1 LQLAVK
7 KRFNA
12 LIIFQNNC
20 QQSKSNNYLCTT
32 KKAKPNNYRHFM
44 AFDYRKIGLKKLDT
58 YIIGKFL
65 GTYFYSIVL
74 IISISVV
81 FDLTEKLDDF
91 FDSNAP
97 FKEIVV
103 NYYMNFIPYY
113 VNMFTPLFTFIAVI
127 FFTSKMAGNTEIVA
141 ILASGVSF
149 RRLMMPYLLSAFV
162 ISSLSFVLGGY
173 VIPPATAKM
182 IDFEDKYI
190 KKKKLDNA
198 RNVQM
203 EVDKGI
209 IMYIERYEVAEN
221 TGYRFSL
228 EKFEDKKLVSRL
240 TAETAR
246 WDSAH
251 HWKLTNYLQRNFNG
265 MRESIKRGPEMD
277 TTINVEPREFFITIA
292 ESAQLNVSDLGDYLD
307 RQKNRGVGNIQGFE
321 DEYYK
326 RFSMPLAAFI
336 MTLIGVS
343 LSSRKVRGGMGL
355 HLGIGLAL
363 SSLYILFST
372 FSTTFSVN
380 GLMSAF
386 VAVWLPN
393 AVFLIVG
400 IYLYYKAPK

>member
-1 LQLAVK
+1 
-7 KRFNA
+7 
-12 LIIFQNNC
+12 
-20 QQSKSNNYLCTT
+20 
-32 KKAKPNNYRHFM
+32 M
-44 AFDYRKIGLKKLDT
+44 AFNYQKIGLKKLDT

-91 FDSNAP
+91 FDNNAP
-97 FKEIVV
+97 FNAIVFD
-103 NYYMNFIPYY
+103 YYLNFIPYY

-149 RRLMMPYLLSAFV
+149 RRFMRPYLISAFV
-162 ISSLSFVLGGY
+162 ISSLAFVLGGY
-173 VIPPATAKM
+173 IIPPATIKM

-203 EVDKGI
+203 EVEKGV

-228 EKFEDKKLVSRL
+228 EKFEDKKLTSRL

-246 WDSAH
+246 WDSAR
-251 HWKLTNYLQRNFNG
+251 HWKLGNYLQRDFDG
-265 MRESIKRGPEMD
+265 MRESIKKGTEMD
-277 TTINVEPREFFITIA
+277 TTINVEPREFFITSA
-292 ESAQLNVSDLGDYLD
+292 ESAQLNITDLGNYLD
-307 RQKNRGVGNIQGFE
+307 RQKGRGVGNIQGFE

-363 SSLYILFST
+363 SSIYILFST
-372 FSTTFSVN
+372 FSTSFSVN

-386 VAVWLPN
+386 LAVWLPN
-393 AVFLIVG
+393 VVFLIIG
-400 IYLYYKAPK
+400 IYLYYTAPK